1 MLDAEAVAEREMEFE
16 DTLEINNNFGDDTIL
31 TYLSNWIHSQKDNNA
46 KWELDKLFS
55 GDLDPSKIL

>member
-31 TYLSNWIHSQKDNNA
+31 TYLSN
-46 KWELDKLFS
+46 
-55 GDLDPSKIL
+55 